1 MMRKIW
7 ASLTTIANVLIAI
20 PGCRAERLGQG
31 SFGSGSALER
41 SPLNVRIAPEDPPL
55 SQGPFNAQKL
65 SEPLMI
71 SEP

>member
-1 MMRKIW
+1 MS
-7 ASLTTIANVLIAI
+7 ATAQSAIAV
-20 PGCRAERLGQG
+20 
-31 SFGSGSALER
+31 SGIDIGWS
-41 SPLNVRIAPEDPPL
+41 RIPPL